1 MFDTNVNNVTE
12 ISYYVDIVV
21 EHKDYE
27 IVTSSV
33 YNSRNSS
40 DITINGIFSQS

>member
-1 MFDTNVNNVTE
+1 MFNTNVNDATE
-12 ISYYVDIVV
+12 IPYYVDIVV

-40 DITINGIFSQS
+40 NITINRIFSQL

>member
-12 ISYYVDIVV
+12 ISYYIDIVV
-21 EHKDYE
+21 EHKDYG

>member
-21 EHKDYE
+21 EHKDYG
-27 IVTSSV
+27 IVISSV

-40 DITINGIFSQS
+40 DITINRIFSQS